1 MSTYT
6 KERNIIIIKLNNS
19 TGDYRFDL
27 NTGVFYGVK
36 GKPVKTCPRHND
48 IRHMF
53 DYEANGSY
61 LAYALADM
69 FYSGNTA
76 DYTHEVYRTQVS
88 AAEKLDALN
97 IPKLRVSLDYLPYLA
112 DNIKFLRDWLKEND
126 SNAFK
131 FSDFRTLCDFEKAR
145 KELGALAEIITPEMY
160 YTIKN
165 HKPLITKEEW
175 DICVYYLIRGKMWEY
190 HNHDVHKLVEYFG
203 LCSGM
208 GKEPQKVNNFM
219 REYIETKN
227 EYELRKTEFDNK
239 RIADNYAERAKAW
252 EFEYGNYKI
261 LIPTKGQDLIDEGA
275 RMHHCV
281 GGYVRSIINNECYI
295 CFVRHKDKP
304 DVPYI
309 TCQVMLDGEIGQY
322 YLAYDNRISKEED
335 KAFRNAFQDHLKTV
349 WNS

>member
-6 KERNIIIIKLNNS
+6 KERNIITIKLDNA

-48 IRHMF
+48 IRYMF
-53 DYEANGSY
+53 QYEATKSY
-61 LAYALADM
+61 LAYALTDT
-69 FYSGNTA
+69 FWSGNTA
-76 DYTHEVYRTQVS
+76 TYKNDIYMRQVS

-97 IPKLRVSLDYLPYLA
+97 IPRLRVSLAYLSYLA
-112 DNIKFLRDWLKEND
+112 ENIKLLREWLKEND
-126 SNAFK
+126 SNAFS
-131 FSDFRTLCDFEKAR
+131 FSQFKEHCEFEKAR
-145 KELGALAEIITPEMY
+145 KELGALAEVITPEMFSA
-160 YTIKN
+160 IKN
-165 HKPLITKEEW
+165 YKPLITKEEW
-175 DICVYYLIRGKMWEY
+175 DICAYYLIRGKMWEY
-190 HNHDVHKLVEYFG
+190 HDHDVRRLVEYFG
-203 LCSGM
+203 LCSAM

-252 EFEYGNYKI
+252 EFEYDKYKI

-275 RMHHCV
+275 KMHHCV
-281 GGYVRSIINNECYI
+281 GSYVKSIINNDCYI
-295 CFVRHKDKP
+295 CFVRRKDNP

-309 TCQVMLDGEIGQY
+309 TCQVLLDGEINQY
-322 YLAYDNRISKEED
+322 YLAYDKRISKEED
-335 KAFRNAFQDHLKTV
+335 IQFRNAFQNHLRSV

>member
-6 KERNIIIIKLNNS
+6 KERNIITIKLDNA

-48 IRHMF
+48 IRYMF
-53 DYEANGSY
+53 NYETNDSY

-69 FYSGNTA
+69 FRFGNTA
-76 DYTHEVYRTQVS
+76 TYTYEVYRIQVS

-97 IPKLRVSLDYLPYLA
+97 IPKFRVSLHNLPYLA
-112 DNIKFLRDWLKEND
+112 DNIKALRDWLKEND
-126 SNAFK
+126 SNAFN
-131 FSDFRTLCDFEKAR
+131 FSTFRDNCEFEKAR
-145 KELGALAEIITPEMY
+145 GELGALAEVITPEMY
-160 YTIKN
+160 FTIKN
-165 HKPLITKEEW
+165 NKPTITKEEW
-175 DICVYYLIRGKMWEY
+175 DICAYYLIRGKMWEY
-190 HNHDVHKLVEYFG
+190 HGHDVRRLVEYFG
-203 LCSGM
+203 LCSAM

-252 EFEYGNYKI
+252 EFEYGKYKI
-261 LIPTKGQDLIDEGA
+261 LIPTTGQDLVDEGTK
-275 RMHHCV
+275 MHHCV
-281 GGYVRSIINNECYI
+281 GGYVSNIINKTCYI

-304 DVPYI
+304 DIPYI
-309 TCQVMLDGEIGQY
+309 TCQVMLSGEINQY
-322 YLAYDNRISKEED
+322 YLAYDKSISKTED
-335 KAFRNAFQDHLKTV
+335 IEFRNAFQDHLRSV